1 MAAASEGTTADPWPA
16 SGQPSVAPVGADHS
30 APDPAPVDRLDGI
43 QRLSTRVLL
52 FWGLP
57 WAILTVV
64 VLAVVVAV
72 VLAGDGS
79 TAGAVIAVAVTLG
92 LGGLATVLFPRMRY
106 RRWWYR
112 VTEDRL
118 ELGHGVLVRAESS
131 VPHFRVQ
138 HIDLRQGPLQ
148 RLAGVVDLQIST
160 ASAASDATLPG
171 VEPERAEQIRALVL
185 ARAEADDAV

>member
-1 MAAASEGTTADPWPA
+1 MAAASEGTTADPGPA
-16 SGQPSVAPVGADHS
+16 SGPPPAAVAGADDPAS
-30 APDPAPVDRLDGI
+30 DPDPADDLDGI
-43 QRLSTRVLL
+43 QRLSPRVLL

-72 VLAGDGS
+72 ALAGDGS
-79 TAGAVIAVAVTLG
+79 TAGAVLAVAVTLG
-92 LGGLATVLFPRMRY
+92 LGGLATVLVPRLRY

-160 ASAASDATLPG
+160 ASAASDASLPG
-171 VEPERAEQIRALVL
+171 VEPDRAERIRALVL